1 MYPFKIGS
9 LAMNSVPDYRVQRN
23 QYPMRKLMLTVA
35 VVAALTGCTTT
46 EKDLSVGTAAGA
58 IIGGIA
64 DGGKGA
70 LIGAGV
76 GALGGLLVRN
86 LRNGYC
92 QYRDR
97 HGRIYTARCR

>member
-1 MYPFKIGS
+1 MNVA
-9 LAMNSVPDYRVQRN
+9 LA
-23 QYPMRKLMLTVA
+23 A
-35 VVAALTGCTTT
+35 VVALSGCTST
-46 EKDLSVGTAAGA
+46 ERDVGVGTAAGA

-64 DGGKGA
+64 DGGRGA
-70 LIGAGV
+70 LIGAGA

-97 HGRIYTARCR
+97 HGRIYTARCN

>member
-1 MYPFKIGS
+1 
-9 LAMNSVPDYRVQRN
+9 MNSVPDNRVQRN
-23 QYPMRKLMLTVA
+23 RYPMRKFVMAVTAVA
-35 VVAALTGCTTT
+35 VLAGCTTT
-46 EKDLSVGTAAGA
+46 ERDVGVGAAAGA

-64 DGGKGA
+64 HGGKGA
-70 LIGAGV
+70 LIGAGA

-97 HGRIYTARCR
+97 HGHIYTARCR

>member
-1 MYPFKIGS
+1 
-9 LAMNSVPDYRVQRN
+9 
-23 QYPMRKLMLTVA
+23 MRKMNVALAA
-35 VVAALTGCTTT
+35 VVALSGCTST
-46 EKDLSVGTAAGA
+46 ERDVGVGTAAGA

-64 DGGKGA
+64 DGGRGA
-70 LIGAGV
+70 LIGAGA

-97 HGRIYTARCR
+97 HGRIYTARCN

>member
-1 MYPFKIGS
+1 MHKV
-9 LAMNSVPDYRVQRN
+9 ANNSIPQNR
-23 QYPMRKLMLTVA
+23 YPMRKLLVTAIVI
-35 VVAALTGCTTT
+35 AALTGCTTT
-46 EKDLSVGTAAGA
+46 ERDVGVGAAAGA

-70 LIGAGV
+70 LIGAGA

>member
-1 MYPFKIGS
+1 MK
-9 LAMNSVPDYRVQRN
+9 SVSSKSVRRFQH
-23 QYPMRKLMLTVA
+23 PMHKLVMT
-35 VVAALTGCTTT
+35 AALIAALAGCTTT
-46 EKDLSVGTAAGA
+46 EKDLTVGTAAGA

-76 GALGGLLVRN
+76 GAVGGLLVRN
-86 LRNGYC
+86 LRNGNC

-97 HGRIYTARCR
+97 HSRIYTARCR

>member
-1 MYPFKIGS
+1 
-9 LAMNSVPDYRVQRN
+9 
-23 QYPMRKLMLTVA
+23 MRMALFA
-35 VVAALTGCTTT
+35 ASAALVLVGCTTT
-46 EKDLSVGTAAGA
+46 ERDVGVGAAAGA

-64 DGGKGA
+64 GDTEGA
-70 LIGAGV
+70 LVGAGA

-97 HGRIYTARCR
+97 NGRLYTARC

>member
-1 MYPFKIGS
+1 
-9 LAMNSVPDYRVQRN
+9 
-23 QYPMRKLMLTVA
+23 MRKMIIALAA
-35 VVAALTGCTTT
+35 VVALSGCTST
-46 EKDLSVGTAAGA
+46 ERDVGIGAGAGA

-64 DGGKGA
+64 GGGRGA
-70 LIGAGV
+70 LIGAGA